1 MSGYYLCRTECAVRP
16 FYIESIGRNI
26 YSLEELCYYFS
37 HYVYLIDESVV
48 NVTLCRWIGTELG
61 LVKLQNRLLRA
72 LERET
77 YTEFLSS
84 IFQECGYLDK
94 QEFRLFQEQFTEIL
108 TEPEEVRRK
117 MKADYLVEFG
127 RYVIALREYDAHLF
141 EFEEAADCLWNS
153 YQVMKSKKV
162 YEKYLRILPLFLSEK
177 QYQQRLTQIRADRSD
192 AMELWEDTRALI
204 QEGMELTEKE
214 KAQKEGAEK
223 EIQSRK
229 DEYLRNTAFGM

>member
-1 MSGYYLCRTECAVRP
+1 
-16 FYIESIGRNI
+16 
-26 YSLEELCYYFS
+26 
-37 HYVYLIDESVV
+37 
-48 NVTLCRWIGTELG
+48 
-61 LVKLQNRLLRA
+61 
-72 LERET
+72 
-77 YTEFLSS
+77 
-84 IFQECGYLDK
+84 
-94 QEFRLFQEQFTEIL
+94 
-108 TEPEEVRRK
+108 
-117 MKADYLVEFG
+117 
-127 RYVIALREYDAHLF
+127 
-141 EFEEAADCLWNS
+141 
-153 YQVMKSKKV
+153 MKSKKV